1 MWTKNCISLCEYTNK
16 CITWLNQ
23 WLTYQQRRCF
33 GISHFFFLDSPG
45 CIKNFPDQGLNSCVL
60 HWKCLVLTTGP
71 PWKSEK
77 MIEIKQK
84 SWCIRARRAPGDH
97 FIKAQRGDQPALV
110 HTANWS
116 QQGLLFWPLF
126 TPSRTSVLHWAVRT
140 HLWEKK
146 YLTIS
151 FPIHCSHG
159 IHFDVEYLYYI
170 FSLQRLTAVFWK
182 NPF

>member
-1 MWTKNCISLCEYTNK
+1 MCEQRIAFLFVNIQTSALRDSISGLPVSREDV
-16 CITWLNQ
+16 LAS
-23 WLTYQQRRCF
+23 L
-33 GISHFFFLDSPG
+33 FFFLDSPG
-45 CIKNFPDQGLNSCVL
+45 CIKNFPAQGLNSCVL

-97 FIKAQRGDQPALV
+97 FIKAQRGDQLTLV

-146 YLTIS
+146 YLKIS

-159 IHFDVEYLYYI
+159 IHFGVEYLYYI
-170 FSLQRLTAVFWK
+170 FSLQRLTAIF
-182 NPF
+182 